1 MDYRLSYYR
10 RPMINTY
17 PMQDIYSE
25 EMEYERDMERMK
37 QMYPDKAKKVQ
48 RYVEDECDKMEY
60 EGSMMFDE

>member
-1 MDYRLSYYR
+1 MDYRQSYYR
-10 RPMINTY
+10 RPMSNTY

-60 EGSMMFDE
+60 DGSMMFDE

>member
-1 MDYRLSYYR
+1 
-10 RPMINTY
+10 
-17 PMQDIYSE
+17 
-25 EMEYERDMERMK
+25 MEYERDMERMK